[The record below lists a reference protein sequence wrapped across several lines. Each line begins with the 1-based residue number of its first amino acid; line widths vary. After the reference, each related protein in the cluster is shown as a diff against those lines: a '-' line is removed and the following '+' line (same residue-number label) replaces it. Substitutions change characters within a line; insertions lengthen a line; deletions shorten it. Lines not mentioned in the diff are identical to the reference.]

1 MLLTM
6 LYAVYVDTVDE
17 KRIVAIPAFRSLLE
31 TATTREG
38 SDIVLVHDDEEDER
52 NGGMEPQKPGE
63 GQSIL
68 CTKAESGV
76 GGVSQYQ
83 PVLL

>member
-1 MLLTM
+1 
-6 LYAVYVDTVDE
+6 
-17 KRIVAIPAFRSLLE
+17 LLE

-52 NGGMEPQKPGE
+52 NGGVEPQKPGQPPAHRAGGWRSVFVGETGE

-76 GGVSQYQ
+76 GGLNQYQ

>member
-1 MLLTM
+1 MVVWSLRSQ
-6 LYAVYVDTVDE
+6 A
-17 KRIVAIPAFRSLLE
+17 SLLPHGAGGWRSVFVGE
-31 TATTREG
+31 T
-38 SDIVLVHDDEEDER
+38 
-52 NGGMEPQKPGE
+52 GE

-76 GGVSQYQ
+76 GGLNQYQ